1 MKKIYFAGSIRG
13 GRDDATIYKLIIDL
27 IGSFGCQVLTEHIG
41 LKTTT
46 SMGEAG
52 RSEKWIY
59 DRDNA
64 WLKQAD
70 GVIAEVT
77 TPSLG
82 VGYEIAKAEGWGKP
96 VLALYRPVP
105 GQKLSAMIAGSPNV
119 RVCEYSDVS
128 ELASPIKNFID
139 KL

>member
-13 GRDDATIYKLIIDL
+13 GRDDAAIYKLIIDL
-27 IGSFGCQVLTEHIG
+27 VGSLGCQVLTEHIG

-46 SMGEAG
+46 SMGEAS

-59 DRDNA
+59 DRDSA

-82 VGYEIAKAEGWGKP
+82 VGYEIAKAEAWDKP
-96 VLALYRPVP
+96 VLALYRPSR
-105 GQKLSAMIAGSPNV
+105 GQKLSAMVAGSPGLK
-119 RVCEYSDVS
+119 VCEYSDVS